1 MKDILIHKTNKSEKF
16 IRANTVPFIKLYK
29 DLTPDQ
35 RIEVEKR
42 KRYYQIMMLMRRSR
56 MEKGLTQTNLAKL
69 VNLPRTM
76 ITKIESGERNV
87 TIETLMNI
95 AQVMGKE
102 LVVDFK

>member
-1 MKDILIHKTNKSEKF
+1 MKDIIIHKTKKSGKF
-16 IRANTVPFIKLYK
+16 IRANSISFTKLYK

-42 KRYYQIMMLMRRSR
+42 KRYYQIMMLMRKSR
-56 MEKGLTQTNLAKL
+56 MERGLTQTSLAKL